1 MATQTGDLKDLKDVG
16 KKDSEP
22 AKKPDTPTDAGKT
35 PPQPT
40 SDKGTTPPAPTEDK
54 TPPAPVTGVTPTAP
68 KKPIPAKGTDAR
80 GQFLSQ
86 KFVAQ
91 HNQDKEDRAI
101 ALEKLKQEAAGTKDG
116 KTDGGTGKETE
127 KQDPGTGGTVQTTN
141 QNGGAG
147 YAGAGNGGAEK
158 EKRSMSD
165 VMDSIFEVTDPLADI
180 AGMAA
185 THASDGISLYGDAM
199 GVKDKEASTASDIAG
214 TITSGSSM
222 LLNTYG
228 TIRSGMETHKA
239 RTSGDKVGYRS
250 GIFNTIG
257 SAFGTMGDMGTFGT
271 AVGSAADGS
280 DKSGDIGNVIAGFMG
295 AVGSIS
301 SMIGS
306 SYSTHKYRTG
316 RNNLNARAAGA
327 AGTDMAKLDAAK
339 NDALQNGD
347 LNAFN
352 AARTERSTAKAKKY
366 ASAMGGAAADTKYKA
381 GAWDTLGNVAGLV
394 GGLASLVG
402 GSIGL
407 GKASPI
413 AKLVMTGIGAL
424 SNIVGSVAKTKN
436 MISEKKRGSE
446 NKTKFVAEYIGEKK
460 KKILTEANDGVT
472 DENEKVT
479 EAEAENIAIAR
490 LGINADKPIAET
502 STLAQNRDAIFDILA
517 KKRAQNIMQADNATR
532 TAILQDMGLDPT
544 KATED
549 AIVSALGG

>member
-22 AKKPDTPTDAGKT
+22 AKKPDTPTDTGKT
-35 PPQPT
+35 PPQPA
-40 SDKGTTPPAPTEDK
+40 SDKGKTPPAPTEGTTPPAPTEDK

-101 ALEKLKQEAAGTKDG
+101 ALEKLKQEAAGT
-116 KTDGGTGKETE
+116 
-127 KQDPGTGGTVQTTN
+127 VQTTN
-141 QNGGAG
+141 PNGGTG
-147 YAGAGNGGAEK
+147 NAGAGNSGAAK

-165 VMDSIFEVTDPLADI
+165 VMNSIFEVTDPLADI

-199 GVKDKEASTASDIAG
+199 GVKDKEASSASDIAG

-271 AVGSAADGS
+271 AVGSAAGGS

-460 KKILTEANDGVT
+460 KKILTEANNGVT